1 MKRVRAHLRAHW
13 QIAVGFVVLVTLAGA
28 QLVVQRVAA
37 GGEMC
42 AAPGTGGWLWL
53 FGANLVASLPWLP
66 AAYGIVWLT
75 GRWPPSSPR
84 RLALHAL
91 ACAGV
96 TLVFL
101 GWLSLFHRLLPGS
114 DATPWT
120 QHFVR
125 NLGDFAAICVVL
137 YALVA
142 AASHRLDSGLR
153 SESEDGDMTSNLGAP
168 NARPLVVSSAGASR
182 LLDPRTILWI
192 EADEGYA
199 RLETEEGAF
208 LLRRSLHKMA
218 ADLEPLGFA
227 RIHRSTIVRLDQ
239 VEEVRRLSHGEAMV
253 RLREGREFKVS
264 RTYRSALEPLG
275 V

>member
-1 MKRVRAHLRAHW
+1 MKRVRAHLRDHW
-13 QIAVGFVVLVTLAGA
+13 QIAVGFVVLVTLAGV

-37 GGEMC
+37 GGEMG
-42 AAPGTGGWLWL
+42 AIPGPRGWLWL

-66 AAYGIVWLT
+66 AAYGIAWIT
-75 GRWPPSSPR
+75 GRWPPNSTR

-91 ACAGV
+91 ACVGV

-125 NLGDFAAICVVL
+125 NLGDFAAICAVL

-142 AASHRLDSGLR
+142 AASHRLESGPR
-153 SESEDGDMTSNLGAP
+153 DDRVPHDARAP
-168 NARPLVVSSAGASR
+168 DVRPLVVSSAGTSR
-182 LLDPRTILWI
+182 LLDPTTILWI
-192 EADEGYA
+192 EADDGYA
-199 RLETEEGAF
+199 RLQTEEGAF
-208 LLRRSLHKMA
+208 LLRRSLHKLA

-227 RIHRSTIVRLDQ
+227 RIHRSTIVRLDR

-264 RTYRSALEPLG
+264 RTYRRALEPLG